1 MAVDTQSIGKR
12 MNELLVL
19 STLRSGG
26 RHGYQIALEVEMRS
40 GGAFE
45 LQHGTLYPILH
56 RLEREGLIEGRWE
69 KEGGRQRKEY
79 VLTGAGRG
87 HLGEGTSGVREAM
100 ERFLE
105 VLTEGGDDALRAR
118 PAEG

>member
-1 MAVDTQSIGKR
+1 MAIDTQSIGKS

-19 STLRSGG
+19 ATLRGG
-26 RHGYQIALEVEMRS
+26 ARHGYQIALEVEARS

-56 RLEREGLIEGRWE
+56 RLERERLIRGRWQ
-69 KEGGRQRKEY
+69 KGGGRQRKEY
-79 VLTGAGRG
+79 VLTRAGQR
-87 HLGEGTSGVREAM
+87 HLGEGTSRVKDTL
-100 ERFLE
+100 ERLMD
-105 VLTEGGDDALRAR
+105 VLTEAGDDALRAR